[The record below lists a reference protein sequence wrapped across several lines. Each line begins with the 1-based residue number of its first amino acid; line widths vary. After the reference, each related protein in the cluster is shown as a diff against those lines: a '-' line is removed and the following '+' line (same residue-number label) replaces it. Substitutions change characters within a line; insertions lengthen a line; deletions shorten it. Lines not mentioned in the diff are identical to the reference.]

1 MADDQLKVYVGQFQY
16 YANTFHVTIVLQPS
30 PPIVVTQKVGSPPLV
45 TTYSL
50 RRLLNLQPEYYED
63 TLEFEYQLRHFLHDP
78 IVQMMLIVF
87 DEWRKDEWTLYEY
100 LLQRSS

>member
-1 MADDQLKVYVGQFQY
+1 MVDGALRVYIGQFQY
-16 YANTFHVTIVLQPS
+16 YANTFHVSLVLKPNQ
-30 PPIVVTQKVGSPPLV
+30 PIVVTRKDGNPPLV

-50 RRLLNLQPEYYED
+50 WRLLNLQPEYYED
-63 TLEFEYQLRHFLHDP
+63 TLEFEYQLRQFLHDP

-87 DEWRKDEWTLYEY
+87 DEWRKDEWTLYER